1 MSDTRH
7 PESNNPSPFYVYPHP
22 SEIKI
27 MLQTLQQFSQLF
39 NSTEWDYHKHH
50 PATVRANLKMAN
62 ANADIKTK

>member
-1 MSDTRH
+1 MPDTRH

-22 SEIKI
+22 SEMKI
-27 MLQTLQQFSQLF
+27 MLQTLEQLF
-39 NSTEWDYHKHH
+39 NSTEWDSRKHY

>member
-7 PESNNPSPFYVYPHP
+7 PESNNPSPFCVYLQPHDME
-22 SEIKI
+22 S
-27 MLQTLQQFSQLF
+27 MLQTLEQFSQLF
-39 NSTEWDYHKHH
+39 NRTQWNPTQYN